1 VLEYEAKT
9 APLAGAL
16 LLCRHTAILSWP
28 DWTIRQ
34 ITFEAAMKL
43 QLAAAFALVIL
54 AAPVAHAF
62 TIDDKSN
69 TNSSGGARYTD
80 PDARFDGT
88 ASGSGTTLQQGNT
101 TIRFGGAQ
109 QGGTF
114 DQRYDSN
121 RMFDTLGGPG
131 RDGFR

>member
-1 VLEYEAKT
+1 
-9 APLAGAL
+9 
-16 LLCRHTAILSWP
+16 
-28 DWTIRQ
+28 
-34 ITFEAAMKL
+34 MKL
-43 QLAAAFALVIL
+43 QLAAAFALVIF
-54 AAPVAHAF
+54 AAPAARAF

-69 TNSSGGARYTD
+69 TSSGGARYAD
-80 PDARFDGT
+80 PDARFDG
-88 ASGSGTTLQQGNT
+88 AGSGSGTTLQQGNT

>member
-1 VLEYEAKT
+1 
-9 APLAGAL
+9 
-16 LLCRHTAILSWP
+16 
-28 DWTIRQ
+28 
-34 ITFEAAMKL
+34 MKL

-69 TNSSGGARYTD
+69 TNSSGGAGYSD
-80 PDARFDGT
+80 PDARFDGGG
-88 ASGSGTTLQQGNT
+88 SGGTTLQQGNT

-131 RDGFR
+131 RDGYR

>member
-1 VLEYEAKT
+1 
-9 APLAGAL
+9 
-16 LLCRHTAILSWP
+16 
-28 DWTIRQ
+28 
-34 ITFEAAMKL
+34 MKL

-54 AAPVAHAF
+54 AAPMAHAF

-80 PDARFDGT
+80 PDARFEGG
-88 ASGSGTTLQQGNT
+88 GSGTGGGSTLQQGNT

>member
-1 VLEYEAKT
+1 LQNSAN
-9 APLAGAL
+9 
-16 LLCRHTAILSWP
+16 
-28 DWTIRQ
+28 
-34 ITFEAAMKL
+34 TFEAAMKL

-54 AAPVAHAF
+54 AAPMAHAF

-69 TNSSGGARYTD
+69 NTSSGGARYTD

-88 ASGSGTTLQQGNT
+88 GSGGGSTLQQGNT